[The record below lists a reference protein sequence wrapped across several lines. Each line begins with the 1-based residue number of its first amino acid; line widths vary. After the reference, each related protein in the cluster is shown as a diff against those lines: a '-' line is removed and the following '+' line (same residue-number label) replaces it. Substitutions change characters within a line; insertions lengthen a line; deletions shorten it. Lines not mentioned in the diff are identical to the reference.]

1 MQVRRNVLPN
11 SQEQQQRTKNATFFR
26 NLITKANEHSKK
38 LTLIDTFMYFILMAG
53 LITIMIVRS
62 DIANFC
68 VEAMAYVTTA
78 CVSLRLG
85 YSAKSAIENYQKILK
100 TSKNKEEE
108 DYSEEEE
115 TLG

>member
-1 MQVRRNVLPN
+1 MV
-11 SQEQQQRTKNATFFR
+11 
-26 NLITKANEHSKK
+26 
-38 LTLIDTFMYFILMAG
+38 
-53 LITIMIVRS
+53 VRS

-78 CVSLRLG
+78 GVSLRLG

-100 TSKNKEEE
+100 TSKNKEEN
-108 DYSEEEE
+108 YSEEEE

>member
-1 MQVRRNVLPN
+1 
-11 SQEQQQRTKNATFFR
+11 
-26 NLITKANEHSKK
+26 
-38 LTLIDTFMYFILMAG
+38 MYFILMVG
-53 LITIMIVRS
+53 LIIIMIVRS

-100 TSKNKEEE
+100 EAQAKREAEENLEE
-108 DYSEEEE
+108 DAE

>member
-1 MQVRRNVLPN
+1 
-11 SQEQQQRTKNATFFR
+11 
-26 NLITKANEHSKK
+26 
-38 LTLIDTFMYFILMAG
+38 
-53 LITIMIVRS
+53 MIVRS
-62 DIANFC
+62 DIASFC

-108 DYSEEEE
+108 NYFEEEE

>member
-1 MQVRRNVLPN
+1 MV
-11 SQEQQQRTKNATFFR
+11 
-26 NLITKANEHSKK
+26 
-38 LTLIDTFMYFILMAG
+38 
-53 LITIMIVRS
+53 VRS

-100 TSKNKEEE
+100 TSKNKEEN
-108 DYSEEEE
+108 YSEEEE

>member
-1 MQVRRNVLPN
+1 
-11 SQEQQQRTKNATFFR
+11 
-26 NLITKANEHSKK
+26 
-38 LTLIDTFMYFILMAG
+38 MYFILMAG
-53 LITIMIVRS
+53 LITIMVVRS

-78 CVSLRLG
+78 GVSLRLG

-100 TSKNKEEE
+100 TSKNKEEN
-108 DYSEEEE
+108 YSEEEE